1 MLVKS
6 NPSCNA
12 GLLSRLWQISSV
24 DRSEFDEVIQISSSI
39 SELLSG
45 GGNTEAS
52 LRGISRS
59 YWFRFPGILIK
70 LWCEQTQSKHWL
82 LLSFNMSTMTDVIG
96 NNSKVSEGRMINIE
110 PEHKY
115 STAQN
120 LNPSAEYFCIR
131 SVSGERL
138 WAVGRTGRAES

>member
-1 MLVKS
+1 MLVS
-6 NPSCNA
+6 ACNA
-12 GLLSRLWQISSV
+12 PPLPDLWHISSV
-24 DRSEFDEVIQISSSI
+24 HWSEFDEVIQISSSI

-59 YWFRFPGILIK
+59 YWFRFPGISLRTVMWTNSIKALALI
-70 LWCEQTQSKHWL
+70 E
-82 LLSFNMSTMTDVIG
+82 FNMSTMTDVIE
-96 NNSKVSEGRMINIE
+96 NNSKASEGQMINIE

-120 LNPSAEYFCIR
+120 LNPSEEYFCIR